1 MMHLYILIGQ
11 IARET
16 KVVVGGKLYRDAL
29 SVRNGPV
36 SSYLA
41 MIWHNVSTIVEALKS
56 WGRYGDTKKNTRLL
70 HWIDRHDSSLRSTSS

>member
-1 MMHLYILIGQ
+1 MMHLDILIGQ

-16 KVVVGGKLYRDAL
+16 TVVVGGKLYRDAL

-41 MIWHNVSTIVEALKS
+41 MMWHNVSTIVEALK
-56 WGRYGDTKKNTRLL
+56 
-70 HWIDRHDSSLRSTSS
+70 

>member
-1 MMHLYILIGQ
+1 MMHLDILIGQ

-16 KVVVGGKLYRDAL
+16 KVVGNKLYRDAL

-41 MIWHNVSTIVEALKS
+41 MMWHNVSTIVEALK
-56 WGRYGDTKKNTRLL
+56 
-70 HWIDRHDSSLRSTSS
+70 

>member
-1 MMHLYILIGQ
+1 MHLDILVEQ

-16 KVVVGGKLYRDAL
+16 KVVVGGKLYLDVL

-41 MIWHNVSTIVEALKS
+41 MMWHNVSTIVEALK
-56 WGRYGDTKKNTRLL
+56 
-70 HWIDRHDSSLRSTSS
+70 